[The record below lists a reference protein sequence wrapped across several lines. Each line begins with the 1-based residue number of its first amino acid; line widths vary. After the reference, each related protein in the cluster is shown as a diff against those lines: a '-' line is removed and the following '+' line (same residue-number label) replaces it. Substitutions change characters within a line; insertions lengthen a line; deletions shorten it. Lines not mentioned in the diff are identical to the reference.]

1 MFAIIGVVVVTVC
14 VLGGYLLE
22 GGNILVLWQPI
33 ELLIIMGAAIGGLL
47 IVATPH
53 LLKEILHH
61 FLLMLKPPPAS
72 KEKYIQLTKCL
83 YELFKLAAGNPLA
96 IEPHVEN
103 PETSEIF
110 KRYPL
115 ILEDH
120 HLLPYIANSLSMQI
134 SANLEPHVLEDLLD
148 NDIKTMHDEENE
160 IPTTVNRLSDAL
172 PGLGI
177 VAAVL
182 GIVITMG
189 KLQMGKEVIG
199 HSVAAALVGTF
210 LGILF
215 SYGYFQPF
223 AAKMASN
230 INVGGKLLSVA
241 KAGILAWSKGLNAQ
255 VCVEFIRRSIPMEYR
270 ITYKELDELIQS
282 IGKGG

>member
-1 MFAIIGVVVVTVC
+1 MFTIVGAITVFVC
-14 VLGGYLLE
+14 VIGGYLLE

-33 ELLIIMGAAIGGLL
+33 EVLIIMGAAVGGL
-47 IVATPH
+47 VTSSSSH

-61 FLLMLKPPPAS
+61 FIAMIKPPAAS
-72 KEKYIQLTKCL
+72 REKYIQLTKCL

-148 NDIKTMHDEENE
+148 NDIKTIHDEELE

-210 LGILF
+210 LGILL
-215 SYGYFQPF
+215 SYGFFQPF
-223 AAKMASN
+223 AAKITTN
-230 INVGGKLLSVA
+230 INIGGKVLNVA
-241 KAGILAWSKGLNAQ
+241 KCGILAWSKGLNAQ
-255 VCVEFIRRSIPMEYR
+255 VCAEFIRRSIPMEYR

>member
-1 MFAIIGVVVVTVC
+1 MFTIIGVVVVTVC

-61 FLLMLKPPPAS
+61 FLLMLK
-72 KEKYIQLTKCL
+72 CL

-103 PETSEIF
+103 PENSEIF

-134 SANLEPHVLEDLLD
+134 SANLEPHVLEELLD
-148 NDIKTMHDEENE
+148 NDIKTIHDEENE

-223 AAKMASN
+223 AAKMSSN
-230 INVGGKLLSVA
+230 INVGGKLLTVA

-255 VCVEFIRRSIPMEYR
+255 VCAEFIRRSIPMEFR
-270 ITYKELDELIQS
+270 ISYKELDELIQS